1 MQIGSTKAASPPNS
15 TAPKVAIH
23 SKIPTKSKAFRFLLG
38 SGVATAHSERPVG
51 AAAEGAMKR
60 IAPYPTHRGPT
71 EGLAR
76 QSKDGVVKEADPLDR
91 SGQCFDPLALLA
103 SPVAFHDAAPSREF
117 SPSPVWVSETIRRI
131 AWGGDRQR
139 GTARIELGAGPYAG
153 SALQVQAEG
162 GALTLE
168 VTAPPG
174 VDATALVEHI
184 GERLRERGLRIESV
198 RVR

>member
-1 MQIGSTKAASPPNS
+1 MQIGSMRAPLAPNS
-15 TAPKVAIH
+15 VTTKTALLE
-23 SKIPTKSKAFRFLLG
+23 KIPTKSKGFRIVLAACVP
-38 SGVATAHSERPVG
+38 SERSERPVG
-51 AAAEGAMKR
+51 AEALGAAKR
-60 IAPYPTHRGPT
+60 IPPYPTHRGST

-76 QSKDGVVKEADPLDR
+76 HKKESVVTDADPLDR
-91 SGQCFDPLALLA
+91 SGQCFDPLALMVNA
-103 SPVAFHDAAPSREF
+103 VPSHDPAPAREF

-139 GTARIELGAGPYAG
+139 GTARVELGAGPYAG
-153 SALQVQAEG
+153 SALQLHAEG

-174 VDATALVEHI
+174 VDATALGEHI